1 MNKYLSSISPA
12 VVLLIAEMGLA
23 AFFIQHY
30 FTQITA
36 NFLNAVLVGSFIMV
50 TLVFWLTIFQFD
62 KSWVN
67 RGLYY
72 IITRTAEPSLGDEE
86 IIYEEIREEPDG
98 EVELLTIA
106 YGTKKTV
113 NTESAKRIASLL
125 ENKFGL
131 EIDIV
136 DLQHNPSLNKEYNNI
151 IIGSSVEIGKW
162 TTHTAVVKFLE
173 NNKYARIY

>member
-1 MNKYLSSISPA
+1 MKKDLSFISPA

-30 FTQITA
+30 FTTIVS
-36 NFLNAVLVGSFIMV
+36 NFLNAVLIGSFIMV
-50 TLVFWLTIFQFD
+50 TLVFWLTIFQFN

-72 IITRTAEPSLGDEE
+72 LVTRTSEPSLEEEE
-86 IIYEEIREEPDG
+86 ISYEEIHDEPDG

-136 DLQHNPSLNKEYNNI
+136 DLQHNPSLNKQYNNI

-173 NNKYARIY
+173 NNKHARIY

>member
-12 VVLLIAEMGLA
+12 VVMLIAEMGLA

-30 FTQITA
+30 FPTIIT
-36 NFLNAVLVGSFIMV
+36 NFLNATLVGSFIMV
-50 TLVFWLTIFQFD
+50 TLVFWLTIFQF
-62 KSWVN
+62 KESWVN

-72 IITRTAEPSLGDEE
+72 IITKTMQPRIEKDDF
-86 IIYEEIREEPDG
+86 IYEEIRDEPDG

-136 DLQHNPSLNKEYNNI
+136 DLQHNPSLNKQYNNI

>member
-36 NFLNAVLVGSFIMV
+36 NFLNAILVGSFIMV
-50 TLVFWLTIFQFD
+50 TLVFWLTIFQFN

-72 IITRTAEPSLGDEE
+72 IVTRMSEPSIEEEEMFYEGVHDEPE
-86 IIYEEIREEPDG
+86 G

-113 NTESAKRIASLL
+113 TTESAKRIASLL

-136 DLQHNPSLNKEYNNI
+136 DLQHNPSLNKQYNNI

>member
-23 AFFIQHY
+23 AFFIQRY
-30 FTQITA
+30 FTTITS
-36 NFLNAVLVGSFIMV
+36 NVLNAVLVGSFIMV
-50 TLVFWLTIFQFD
+50 TLVFWLTIFQFNN
-62 KSWVN
+62 SWVN

-72 IITRTAEPSLGDEE
+72 IITRTSEPSFEEEE
-86 IIYEEIREEPDG
+86 IIYEEIRNEPEG

-113 NTESAKRIASLL
+113 TTESAKRIASLL

-136 DLQHNPSLNKEYNNI
+136 DLQHNPSLNKQYNNI

>member
-1 MNKYLSSISPA
+1 
-12 VVLLIAEMGLA
+12 
-23 AFFIQHY
+23 
-30 FTQITA
+30 
-36 NFLNAVLVGSFIMV
+36 MV
-50 TLVFWLTIFQFD
+50 TLVFWLTIFQF
-62 KSWVN
+62 KESWVN

-72 IITRTAEPSLGDEE
+72 LATRTAEPSWEE
-86 IIYEEIREEPDG
+86 EETIYKKIQDEPDS

-113 NTESAKRIASLL
+113 TTEAAERIALLL

-136 DLQHNPSLNKEYNNI
+136 DLQHNPSLNNQYNNI

-173 NNKYARIY
+173 NNKHARIY

>member
-12 VVLLIAEMGLA
+12 VVLLVAEMGLA

-30 FTQITA
+30 FTQIAA
-36 NFLNAVLVGSFIMV
+36 NFLNAILVGSFIMV
-50 TLVFWLTIFQFD
+50 TLVFWLTIFQFN

-72 IITRTAEPSLGDEE
+72 IVTRTSEPSIEEEE
-86 IIYEEIREEPDG
+86 IFYEGVHDEPDG

-113 NTESAKRIASLL
+113 TTESAKRIASLL

-136 DLQHNPSLNKEYNNI
+136 DLQHNPSLNKQYNNI

-173 NNKYARIY
+173 NNKHARIY

>member
-12 VVLLIAEMGLA
+12 IVMLIAEMGLA
-23 AFFIQHY
+23 AFFIQFY
-30 FTQITA
+30 FSTIIA
-36 NFLNAVLVGSFIMV
+36 NFLNAVLVGSFVMV
-50 TLVFWLTIFQFD
+50 TLVFWLTILQF
-62 KSWVN
+62 KGSWVN

-72 IITRTAEPSLGDEE
+72 IITRTANPSFEE
-86 IIYEEIREEPDG
+86 EEVVYEEKRDEPDS

-113 NTESAKRIASLL
+113 TTEAAKRIASLL

-136 DLQHNPSLNKEYNNI
+136 DLQHNPSLNKQYNNI

-173 NNKYARIY
+173 NKEYVRIY

>member
-1 MNKYLSSISPA
+1 ML
-12 VVLLIAEMGLA
+12 VAEMGLA
-23 AFFIQHY
+23 VFFIQHY
-30 FTQITA
+30 LPQIIA
-36 NFLNAVLVGSFIMV
+36 NFLNAVLVGSFIMI
-50 TLVFWLTIFQFD
+50 TLVFWLTIFRFEG
-62 KSWVN
+62 SWIN

-72 IITRTAEPSLGDEE
+72 VITKTSEPRLEEEE
-86 IIYEEIREEPDG
+86 IIYEEIRDEPDV

-106 YGTKKTV
+106 YGTKKSVTADA
-113 NTESAKRIASLL
+113 AKRIASLL

-136 DLQHNPSLNKEYNNI
+136 DLQHNPSLNKQYNNI

-162 TTHTAVVKFLE
+162 TTHTAVVRFLE

>member
-30 FTQITA
+30 FTQITS
-36 NFLNAVLVGSFIMV
+36 NFLNAILVGSFIMV
-50 TLVFWLTIFQFD
+50 TLVFWLTIFQFN

-67 RGLYY
+67 RGLYS
-72 IITRTAEPSLGDEE
+72 IITRTPEPRFEQEE
-86 IIYEEIREEPDG
+86 IIYEDIRDEPDG

-136 DLQHNPSLNKEYNNI
+136 DLQHNPSLNKQYNNI

-173 NNKYARIY
+173 NNKYTRIY

>member
-30 FTQITA
+30 FPQITA

-50 TLVFWLTIFQFD
+50 TLVFWLTIFQFNN
-62 KSWVN
+62 SWIN
-67 RGLYY
+67 RGIYHIL
-72 IITRTAEPSLGDEE
+72 TRTPELRREAEE
-86 IIYEEIREEPDG
+86 ISYEEIRDEPEG
-98 EVELLTIA
+98 EVELLTSA

-113 NTESAKRIASLL
+113 STESAQRIASLL

-136 DLQHNPSLNKEYNNI
+136 DLQNNPSLNKQYNNI

>member
-1 MNKYLSSISPA
+1 MNKYLSALSPA
-12 VVLLIAEMGLA
+12 IVMLFAEMGLA
-23 AFFIQHY
+23 VFFIHRY
-30 FTQITA
+30 LPLIIS
-36 NFLNAVLVGSFIMV
+36 NVLNVVLVGSFVMI
-50 TLVFWLTIFQFD
+50 TLVFWLAIFQF
-62 KSWVN
+62 KGSWMN
-67 RGLYY
+67 RGLFY
-72 IITRTAEPSLGDEE
+72 IVTKTSEPSFEDEE
-86 IIYEEIREEPDG
+86 IIYEEIRDEPDG

-113 NTESAKRIASLL
+113 TTESAKRIATLL

-136 DLQHNPSLNKEYNNI
+136 DLQHNPSLNKQYNNI

-173 NNKYARIY
+173 NNKYTRIY

>member
-1 MNKYLSSISPA
+1 MNKYLSAISPA
-12 VVLLIAEMGLA
+12 IVMLCAEMGLA
-23 AFFIQHY
+23 IFFIQHY
-30 FTQITA
+30 LPQIIA
-36 NFLNAVLVGSFIMV
+36 NFLNMVLVGSFVMI
-50 TLVFWLTIFQFD
+50 TLVFWLSIFQFQG
-62 KSWVN
+62 SWIN

-72 IITRTAEPSLGDEE
+72 IITKTSDPRFEEEE
-86 IIYEEIREEPDG
+86 IIYEEIRDDPDG

-113 NTESAKRIASLL
+113 TTEAAKRIASLL

-136 DLQHNPSLNKEYNNI
+136 DLHHNPSLNKQYNNI

-162 TTHTAVVKFLE
+162 TTHTAVIQFLE

>member
-1 MNKYLSSISPA
+1 M
-12 VVLLIAEMGLA
+12 
-23 AFFIQHY
+23 Q
-30 FTQITA
+30 
-36 NFLNAVLVGSFIMV
+36 
-50 TLVFWLTIFQFD
+50 
-62 KSWVN
+62 
-67 RGLYY
+67 
-72 IITRTAEPSLGDEE
+72 PSVEE
-86 IIYEEIREEPDG
+86 NDFIYEEIRDEPDG

-136 DLQHNPSLNKEYNNI
+136 DLQHNPSLNKQYNNI

>member
-1 MNKYLSSISPA
+1 MNKYLSAISPA

-30 FTQITA
+30 FTQIIA

-50 TLVFWLTIFQFD
+50 TLVFWLTIFQFNN
-62 KSWVN
+62 SWMN

-72 IITRTAEPSLGDEE
+72 IITRTSELSREDEDS
-86 IIYEEIREEPDG
+86 IYEEIRDEPEG

-113 NTESAKRIASLL
+113 STESAQRIASLL

-136 DLQHNPSLNKEYNNI
+136 DLQHNPSLNKQYNNI

>member
-12 VVLLIAEMGLA
+12 IVMLIAEMGLA
-23 AFFIQHY
+23 AFFVQHY
-30 FTQITA
+30 FTTVIS

-50 TLVFWLTIFQFD
+50 TLVFWLTIFQFNG
-62 KSWVN
+62 SWVN

-72 IITRTAEPSLGDEE
+72 IITRTMEPSVEE
-86 IIYEEIREEPDG
+86 DDFIYEEIRDDPDG

-113 NTESAKRIASLL
+113 TTESAKRIASLL

-136 DLQHNPSLNKEYNNI
+136 DLQHNPSLNKQYNNI

-173 NNKYARIY
+173 NNKYTRIY

>member
-1 MNKYLSSISPA
+1 MNKHLSSISPA
-12 VVLLIAEMGLA
+12 IVLLIIEIGLA
-23 AFFIQHY
+23 AFFIQRY
-30 FTQITA
+30 FTIISS
-36 NFLNAVLVGSFIMV
+36 NVLNVVLVGSFIMV
-50 TLVFWLTIFQFD
+50 TLVFWLTIFQFT

-72 IITRTAEPSLGDEE
+72 ILTRTSEPSFEEE
-86 IIYEEIREEPDG
+86 IIYEEIRDEPEG

-113 NTESAKRIASLL
+113 NSESAKRIASLL

-136 DLQHNPSLNKEYNNI
+136 DLQHNPSLNKQYNNI

>member
-1 MNKYLSSISPA
+1 MKALEIA
-12 VVLLIAEMGLA
+12 HEIRGKKFLIQVETSHEATDYM
-23 AFFIQHY
+23 
-30 FTQITA
+30 
-36 NFLNAVLVGSFIMV
+36 
-50 TLVFWLTIFQFD
+50 
-62 KSWVN
+62 K
-67 RGLYY
+67 
-72 IITRTAEPSLGDEE
+72 
-86 IIYEEIREEPDG
+86 YEEIRDEPNR

-136 DLQHNPSLNKEYNNI
+136 DLQHNPSLNKQYNNI
-151 IIGSSVEIGKW
+151 IVGSSVEIGKW